1 MKVYAVIE
9 NWDNGEEYEDRSNGS
24 SAIAIAASE
33 ELAKEQIELRKLDL
47 YAKANKSGEEYTVRE
62 LNEVE
67 GWEKGICGLRFDA
80 GMCSDIFSTYSCG
93 TDIFW
98 WEIQEFE
105 LIES

>member
-9 NWDNGEEYEDRSNGS
+9 NWDNDAKYEDHCDGS
-24 SAIAIAASE
+24 STIAITASE
-33 ELAKEQIELRKLDL
+33 ELAKDRIKLEKSAL
-47 YAKANKSGEEYTVRE
+47 YAAAAKSGKEYTVRE

-67 GWEKGICGLRFDA
+67 GCREDVCGLRFDSDPS
-80 GMCSDIFSTYSCG
+80 SDIFGTYSYG